1 MSKANFIKGDTVYVL
16 AGDDKGK
23 SGKVLKVDR
32 KNDKVI
38 VEGVNLQKKSVR
50 RSQDNPQGGFEQI
63 EAPVHISNVMH
74 ADLYNQRRSANQQ

>member
-23 SGKVLKVDR
+23 SGKVLKIDR
-32 KNDKVI
+32 KKDKVI

-50 RSQDNPQGGFEQI
+50 RSQLNPQGGFEQI

>member
-1 MSKANFIKGDTVYVL
+1 MSKANFIKNDTVVVL

-50 RSQDNPQGGFEQI
+50 RSQINPQGGFEQI
-63 EAPVHISNVMH
+63 EAPIHISNVMA